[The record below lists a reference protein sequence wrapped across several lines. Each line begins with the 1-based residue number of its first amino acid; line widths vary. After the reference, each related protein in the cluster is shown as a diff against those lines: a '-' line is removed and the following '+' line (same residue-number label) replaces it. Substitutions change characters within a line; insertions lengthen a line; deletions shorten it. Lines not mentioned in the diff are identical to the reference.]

1 MGYEFEPLAL
11 TIDEIRAKYKLSKQT
26 LPISVMIR
34 EQQKQAAEFKKAFRL
49 FQNRPP
55 KPPTGTILQTE
66 QVVGQN
72 GLKVLL
78 KNMGKF
84 CLNLIRCI

>member
-1 MGYEFEPLAL
+1 MTYKYEQLAL
-11 TIDEIRAKYKLSKQT
+11 TIDEIRTKYKLPKQR
-26 LPISVMIR
+26 LPIRAMTT
-34 EQQKQAAEFKKAFRL
+34 EQKQAAEFEKAFRL